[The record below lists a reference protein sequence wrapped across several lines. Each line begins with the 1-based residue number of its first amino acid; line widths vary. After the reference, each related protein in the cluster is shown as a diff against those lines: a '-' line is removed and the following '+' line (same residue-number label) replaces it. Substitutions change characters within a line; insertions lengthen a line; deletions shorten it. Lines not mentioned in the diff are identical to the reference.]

1 MDQVMLMKIGSAAR
15 GDLLVRYKSRLQSGQ
30 SAIRERYLADAD
42 APRLLHERSQLID
55 ELLRELWKELCFPDS
70 LALVA
75 VGGYGRGELYG
86 LDHDPQRMQQD
97 WLQPRT
103 RIKGLWLTGQDVM
116 SCGVAGA
123 MMGGMASAA
132 AIAGPRKMVPVLK
145 GIFG

>member
-1 MDQVMLMKIGSAAR
+1 VR
-15 GDLLVRYKSRLQSGQ
+15 G
-30 SAIRERYLADAD
+30 E
-42 APRLLHERSQLID
+42 ID
-55 ELLRELWKELCFPDS
+55 YWEVSTPLSMQHFC
-70 LALVA
+70 
-75 VGGYGRGELYG
+75 GYGRGELYG
-86 LDHDPQRMQQD
+86 LDHDPQRMQQG